1 MKLYEISDSYLD
13 YLKSFDDRVLNRLGE
28 KYRHTRKYLG
38 ILLKINDCD
47 YIAPLSSPSQTDYL
61 NGAIRKSII
70 PIVRI
75 IKSKSGET
83 TLLGKI
89 KLSSMVPVYDKSVIK
104 EYDINHEIDT
114 KYKNLVFD
122 QLDFINSNKK
132 LIIKYANTLY
142 RQKIKNF
149 SIGYVNQTVNF
160 LLLEEKSK
168 LYNK

>member
-1 MKLYEISDSYLD
+1 M
-13 YLKSFDDRVLNRLGE
+13 
-28 KYRHTRKYLG
+28 
-38 ILLKINDCD
+38 
-47 YIAPLSSPSQTDYL
+47 SSPSQTDYL

-89 KLSSMVPVYDKSVIK
+89 KLSSMIPVYDKSVIK